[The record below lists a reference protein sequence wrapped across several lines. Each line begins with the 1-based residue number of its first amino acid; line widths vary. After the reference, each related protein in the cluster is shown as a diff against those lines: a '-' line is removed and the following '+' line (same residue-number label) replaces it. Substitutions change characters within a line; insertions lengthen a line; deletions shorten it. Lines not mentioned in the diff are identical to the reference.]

1 MRKIIIIQLLF
12 TILLLSC
19 KKDGEETLCLGFIFE
34 QSTLDSELDYEI
46 INAVLETYFINADFI
61 HIVQKTN
68 SPVHSEFVK
77 DKLESENIVFDS
89 LLLTNYSE
97 KNSEAYFLSGSNLEL
112 STVRLIN
119 PAETNCIF
127 SVEFKAWQNY
137 YKKYPKS
144 TGLHTFSRPGI
155 NAAENQAIVEYGW
168 QADYTQG
175 MGYLIVLVREN
186 NKWIVTNRL
195 PTWAS

>member
-1 MRKIIIIQLLF
+1 MRKITVIPLLCAF
-12 TILLLSC
+12 LLLSC
-19 KKDGEETLCLGFIFE
+19 EKESQETLCSGFAIE

-46 INAVLETYFINADFI
+46 LNAVLETYFIHADFI

-89 LLLTNYSE
+89 LLLTDYSE
-97 KNSEAYFLSGSNLEL
+97 KNSEAYFLSGNNLGL
-112 STVRLIN
+112 NSVRLIN
-119 PAETNCIF
+119 HAEINCIF
-127 SVEFKAWQNY
+127 SVEVKAWQNY

-144 TGLHTFSRPGI
+144 TGLYSFSRPGI
-155 NAAENQAIVEYGW
+155 NAAENQAVVEYGW

>member
-1 MRKIIIIQLLF
+1 MRKLIIIQLLF
-12 TILLLSC
+12 TFLLLGC
-19 KKDGEETLCLGFIFE
+19 EKDNEETLCSGFILE
-34 QSTLDSELDYEI
+34 HPTLDCELDYEI
-46 INAVLETYFINADFI
+46 INDVLETYFIHADFI
-61 HIVQKTN
+61 HIDQKTH
-68 SPVHSEFVK
+68 SPVFSEFVK

-97 KNSEAYFLSGSNLEL
+97 KNSEAYFLSGNNLRL
-112 STVRLIN
+112 NTVRLIN
-119 PAETNCIF
+119 HAEINCFF

-144 TGLHTFSRPGI
+144 TGLHTFSRPEI
-155 NAAENQAIVEYGW
+155 NAAGNQAIVEYGW
-168 QADYTQG
+168 QAGYTQG